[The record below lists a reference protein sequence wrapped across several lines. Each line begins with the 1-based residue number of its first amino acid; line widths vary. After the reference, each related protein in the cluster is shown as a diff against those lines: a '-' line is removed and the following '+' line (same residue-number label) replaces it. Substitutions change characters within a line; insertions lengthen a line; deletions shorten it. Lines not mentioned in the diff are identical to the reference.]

1 MKGNDQ
7 ISPDEL
13 WKVANRLQLS
23 GRGSDSITVSDAAEA
38 WGVPEEQVR
47 AALTELRTESDSS
60 TRFAALE
67 LENQNLRFLLERA
80 REETTSAVKPNVQ
93 TRESSSNWI
102 GLVLFIVMAVIFATL
117 FLNFESRSQKQFDQ
131 FRGGGMSY
139 PQPSGPVWQR

>member
-80 REETTSAVKPNVQ
+80 REETRIIQQLDWFGSVYCDGGHFCDP
-93 TRESSSNWI
+93 
-102 GLVLFIVMAVIFATL
+102 LFEF
-117 FLNFESRSQKQFDQ
+117 
-131 FRGGGMSY
+131 
-139 PQPSGPVWQR
+139 